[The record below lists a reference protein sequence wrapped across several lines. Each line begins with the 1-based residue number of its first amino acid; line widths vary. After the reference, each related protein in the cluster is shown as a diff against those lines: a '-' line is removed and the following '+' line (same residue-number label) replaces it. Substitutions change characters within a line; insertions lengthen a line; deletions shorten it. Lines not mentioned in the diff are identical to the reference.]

1 MLFIMAKLPQSGWAY
16 TVKRGAT
23 TIHEDSA
30 AYTVSTSSLT
40 METEAVTHAVRWV
53 VSRGDIES
61 DHTCHHTHRFN
72 ELATKSEEWNGKPRL
87 ECVDGRHPSSETP
100 VSVLPWTSRR
110 REWRKMTEQ
119 IYTCRLAG
127 KATFTSGL
135 RLWNWSVEEL
145 EALHAD
151 TKPRTSHHRSPES
164 VEKGSYRRSS
174 LKGRE
179 RAIVNQ
185 RNIGTVSKAKL
196 GKLIRD
202 GVERIPA
209 FPSA

>member
-1 MLFIMAKLPQSGWAY
+1 
-16 TVKRGAT
+16 
-23 TIHEDSA
+23 
-30 AYTVSTSSLT
+30 
-40 METEAVTHAVRWV
+40 MEAEAVTHAIRWV
-53 VSRGDIES
+53 VSRGDTES
-61 DHTCHHTHRFN
+61 DHTSSYSQIQWACYKKWRVEWEAQTGMCRWS
-72 ELATKSEEWNGKPRL
+72 TKL
-87 ECVDGRHPSSETP
+87 HPSSKTP

-127 KATFTSGL
+127 KATITSGL

-151 TKPRTSHHRSPES
+151 TKPRTSHHRPPES
-164 VEKGSYRRSS
+164 VVKGSDRRSS

-196 GKLIRD
+196 RKRIRD
-202 GVERIPA
+202 GVERTRA
-209 FPSA
+209 FQSA